1 MAIQMYDS
9 TEDAQNKLFVQNKA
23 LYISE
28 TVKNN
33 RITKYEHITEME
45 STRKYCGSEKPN
57 TAELVVDLP
66 YCP

>member
-1 MAIQMYDS
+1 MTALRMLKINCLY
-9 TEDAQNKLFVQNKA
+9 KIK

-45 STRKYCGSEKPN
+45 STRKHCGSEKPN